1 MMNELNLY
9 CERCGMPLESDKKLD
24 NMQDDA
30 FIVRPC
36 GNCLEKA
43 KGDQS

>member
-1 MMNELNLY
+1 MTNELNLY

-24 NMQDDA
+24 SSNDNS

-36 GNCLEKA
+36 GK
-43 KGDQS
+43 